1 MKYTALQI
9 LNWLTKR
16 AYQDYQA
23 NPNIEHFTPMR
34 AQKLLYYAQCAS
46 LALDNKPLFSDSI
59 YKMPSGPEI
68 ENVKMFC
75 VGREIPESPDTRNNV
90 KLINKDTETR
100 DLLENIYHIYGYS
113 SAHDLLKQIK
123 SEAPWQV
130 TPMCGEFNLD
140 NLKEFYQNVFDITD

>member
-9 LNWLTKR
+9 LNWLTQR

-23 NPNIEHFTPMR
+23 NPNIERFTPMR
-34 AQKLLYYAQCAS
+34 AQKLLYYAQCAG
-46 LALDNKPLFSDSI
+46 LALNNKPLFPDPI

-75 VGREIPESPDTRNNV
+75 VEREIPKSPSAHDNV
-90 KLINKDTETR
+90 KLINKDTETH
-100 DLLENIYHIYGYS
+100 DLLENIYRIYGFS
-113 SAHDLLKQIK
+113 SAHDLFTQIK

-130 TPMCGEFNLD
+130 TPMRAEFNID
-140 NLKEFYQNVFDITD
+140 NLREFYKTVFEIIN

>member
-1 MKYTALQI
+1 MKYTALQL
-9 LNWLTKR
+9 LNWLAQR
-16 AYQDYQA
+16 AYQDYQT

-46 LALDNKPLFSDSI
+46 LALNNKPLFPDSI

-68 ENVKMFC
+68 ENVKIFC
-75 VGREIPESPDTRNNV
+75 KKREIPESSDTRNNV

-130 TPMCGEFNLD
+130 TPMRGEFSLD
-140 NLKEFYQNVFDITD
+140 NLKEFYQNVFEIIE